1 MKDSG
6 CGFLIGDEVLISS
19 KGSCTGMT
27 GKITGKWEQI
37 GYDNCWKVKVEN
49 HNKNITICVREDNIS
64 KIDLSM
70 EGNNM
75 AKLTGFSKV
84 AIIKQ
89 GYKNYYFAIYDD
101 GTDYSVG
108 DKVLVSGNSQ
118 IQVIDEFVSVE
129 KATFEFGGNITAEI
143 ICKIDT
149 TAYDERLARRQQ
161 AEQIK
166 KDMDRIIK
174 KMDEVNKYEMYA
186 NQNPEL
192 KKMLDAY
199 KKLV

>member
-1 MKDSG
+1 MEDN
-6 CGFLIGDEVLISS
+6 GFLIGDEVLISS

-27 GKITGKWEQI
+27 GKVTGKWEQI
-37 GYDNCWKVKVEN
+37 GYDNCWKVMVKN
-49 HNKNITICVREDNIS
+49 HSKNITICVRGDNIT

-70 EGNNM
+70 EDNNV

-84 AIIKQ
+84 AVVKQ
-89 GYKNYYFAIYDD
+89 GCKKYYFAIYDD
-101 GTDYSVG
+101 GTDYSLG

-118 IQVIDEFVSVE
+118 IQLIDDILSVE
-129 KATFEFGGNITAEI
+129 EATIEFGVNITAEI

-149 TAYDERLARRQQ
+149 KAYDERLARRQQ

-174 KMDEVNKYEMYA
+174 KMEEVNKYEMYA
-186 NQNPEL
+186 NQNPKL
-192 KKMLDAY
+192 KEMLDAY
-199 KKLV
+199 RKLV

>member
-1 MKDSG
+1 MEDN
-6 CGFLIGDEVLISS
+6 GFLIGDEVLISS

-27 GKITGKWEQI
+27 GKVTGKWEQI
-37 GYDNCWKVKVEN
+37 GYDNCWKVMVKN
-49 HNKNITICVREDNIS
+49 HSKNITICVRGDNIT

-70 EGNNM
+70 EDNNV

-84 AIIKQ
+84 AVVKQ
-89 GYKNYYFAIYDD
+89 GCKKYYFAIYDD
-101 GTDYSVG
+101 GTDYSLG

-118 IQVIDEFVSVE
+118 IQLIDDILSVE
-129 KATFEFGGNITAEI
+129 EATIEFGGNITAEI

-149 TAYDERLARRQQ
+149 KAYDERLARRQQ

-174 KMDEVNKYEMYA
+174 KMEEVNKYEMYA
-186 NQNPEL
+186 NQNPKL
-192 KKMLDAY
+192 KEMLDAY
-199 KKLV
+199 RKLV